1 MMTNSI
7 EVALTTSYIGKNT
20 FDHIPLFKEELIL
33 VTPTSSD
40 RENAAPKDAINL
52 EQVDLSVFKHE
63 KFVLFKPNHNL
74 RYCTDKIF
82 TACGFEPNILLE
94 TDNWESCYNMAKQ
107 GLACTLLPYYPLQR
121 IKNATRVKLFRI
133 KGSPYRQLNLYYQKS
148 HNNAALIDKFVEVT
162 KRTVAQDIWD
172 F

>member
-1 MMTNSI
+1 
-7 EVALTTSYIGKNT
+7 
-20 FDHIPLFKEELIL
+20 
-33 VTPTSSD
+33 
-40 RENAAPKDAINL
+40 
-52 EQVDLSVFKHE
+52 
-63 KFVLFKPNHNL
+63 
-74 RYCTDKIF
+74 
-82 TACGFEPNILLE
+82 
-94 TDNWESCYNMAKQ
+94 MAKQ